1 MSLISCKP
9 IHTRISPVA
18 HALSMVYRTIMSSYI
33 NSLTLQGIL
42 SFAPDSPPIALN
54 RLNVII
60 GPNGS
65 GKSNFVD
72 ILRFITTI
80 PNDIEQGF
88 RSLGGQ
94 SDFFWRGDWQ
104 DKNILSKINVSMAK
118 FGLSLGEINELN
130 YGIVI
135 APIEN
140 EFIIEDEEL
149 NAKGKSIPFL
159 FSPVYNKKEIQYNSS
174 NIALKALEI
183 AISKGEL
190 DKLLSEL
197 IEKNSSDSNYSKD
210 SMLKRDFRSYAVNA
224 KNETDSEKFS
234 FYNRIIR
241 HFHNFLSDNLILQTW
256 EMGRRAEIRR
266 PQPTDYPVSR
276 LMSNYRNLGLI
287 LNEIKNRDPELIY
300 APMRRIIPDFDRLNI
315 DILGGNIAINISE
328 RGLKGP
334 TSAFRMS
341 DGTLRFLAILA
352 AIHCKDPPSILV
364 IEEPEIALHPDALI
378 CLAEILIE
386 ASKEMQIFI
395 TTHSEVLLSA
405 FRNQLDSVLVCE
417 NIGGRGTT
425 LTHLDPDNLKI
436 WLDKFSLGDIWRAG
450 QIGGNP

>member
-1 MSLISCKP
+1 
-9 IHTRISPVA
+9 
-18 HALSMVYRTIMSSYI
+18 MVYLKNMSTYI

-60 GPNGS
+60 GPNGA

-80 PNDIEQGF
+80 PRGLEHGF

-94 SDFFWRGDWQ
+94 SDFFWRGDWRGK
-104 DKNILSKINVSMAK
+104 DILAQINVSNIMYSPLAE
-118 FGLSLGEINELN
+118 GNSDLA
-130 YGIVI
+130 YGISI

-140 EFIIEDEEL
+140 EFIITDEKFNVTGNFNVPEYL
-149 NAKGKSIPFL
+149 PNRKKRGNNPKFNKFKVRPIDKTITRVEIKKAFLKSKESIP
-159 FSPVYNKKEIQYNSS
+159 VES
-174 NIALKALEI
+174 NTTKTSMLMGDIGYYHNDLLEEGQNGETFILEI
-183 AISKGEL
+183 
-190 DKLLSEL
+190 
-197 IEKNSSDSNYSKD
+197 
-210 SMLKRDFRSYAVNA
+210 
-224 KNETDSEKFS
+224 T
-234 FYNRIIR
+234 NRM
-241 HFHNFLSDNLILQTW
+241 FEYFLNDNLFLQTW

-266 PQPTDYPVSR
+266 PQPTDFTISR
-276 LMSNYRNLGLI
+276 LMPDYRNLGLI

-352 AIHCKDPPSILV
+352 AIHCKKPPSILV
-364 IEEPEIALHPDALI
+364 IEEPELALHPDALI
-378 CLAEILIE
+378 CLAELLIE
-386 ASKEMQIFI
+386 ASKKTQVFI

-405 FRNQLDSVLVCE
+405 FRNQLDSVLVCQ
-417 NIGGRGTT
+417 NRGAGTT
-425 LTHLDPDNLKI
+425 MTHLDPNDLA
-436 WLDKFSLGDIWRAG
+436 LMLETHSLGQIWASG